1 VSQLTDLV
9 ANANRNGW
17 ATETG
22 DLETIRSDGR
32 RAGWVEVPSR
42 RKDPSVSVL
51 QAKTQTAAAPASL
64 SATYGLDAQP
74 LHTDGAHLQIPP
86 DVIVL
91 ISQEASSTPTRLWR
105 RRAPDPTAQWLSV
118 KGERAFPTTAAMYGM
133 FLVSNGRDSFFS
145 AAMPSRGKFRFDPGC
160 MSPCDSRAH
169 ELVSYLEEEG
179 LRTAETH
186 AWTTGSQVLVINN
199 RTALHARAAIAPGDE
214 HRTLN
219 RIAFRTDGAPA

>member
-1 VSQLTDLV
+1 MSQLTDLV
-9 ANANRNGW
+9 ATANRNGW
-17 ATETG
+17 ATENG

-51 QAKTQTAAAPASL
+51 QAKTQAAAAPASL

-74 LHTDGAHLQIPP
+74 LHTDGAHIQIPP

-91 ISQEASSTPTRLWR
+91 VSQEPSPTPTRLWR
-105 RRAPDPTAQWLSV
+105 LRGPNRRPNEFGGGQ
-118 KGERAFPTTAAMYGM
+118 AFPFAAAEHGM

-145 AAMPSRGKFRFDPGC
+145 AAMPSRGNFRFDPGC

-214 HRTLN
+214 HRILN
-219 RIAFRTDGAPA
+219 RIAFRTNGAAA